1 MNAKEKKAALQ
12 DAAENV
18 LASVFAS
25 KSQSGEIRES
35 GEQDSQETASAH

>member
-12 DAAENV
+12 DAGENL

-25 KSQSGEIRES
+25 ESQSGEIRES